1 MSNQGD
7 RKSCNEIEREVGGA
21 ESPPPSDLPRPP
33 HHSHC
38 LAQDQEA
45 VSAALASSPIA
56 SPTASRTL
64 DTRLNPN
71 APVFVPTFKAD
82 LIACKLF
89 NDCEYRLPWTL
100 AGDTSFPHPPVAPYT
115 RWSTASSEDLSYGPR
130 FESIWR
136 ESSLMRQEMILGNG
150 EEEILQ
156 LLEEDEQQAMNV
168 GAESYDP
175 KLRRITLTQSNILDI
190 VGGLQP
196 EQQQPQQQQDLLP
209 GERSEEGR
217 SSRSWA
223 GCCSACLLM

>member
-89 NDCEYRLPWTL
+89 NDL
-100 AGDTSFPHPPVAPYT
+100 APYT

>member
-1 MSNQGD
+1 MPNGSDHN
-7 RKSCNEIEREVGGA
+7 SCNEIEREVGGA
-21 ESPPPSDLPRPP
+21 ESPPPSDLSRPP

-38 LAQDQEA
+38 LDEDPEA
-45 VSAALASSPIA
+45 VSAALASSPTA
-56 SPTASRTL
+56 SRSRTL

-82 LIACKLF
+82 LIACKLY
-89 NDCEYRLPWTL
+89 NDL
-100 AGDTSFPHPPVAPYT
+100 APYT

-136 ESSLMRQEMILGNG
+136 ESSLMRQDMILGNG

-175 KLRRITLTQSNILDI
+175 KLRRITLTQTNILDI
-190 VGGLQP
+190 VGGLQT

-209 GERSEEGR
+209 GERSGEDR
-217 SSRSWA
+217 SSRSGT